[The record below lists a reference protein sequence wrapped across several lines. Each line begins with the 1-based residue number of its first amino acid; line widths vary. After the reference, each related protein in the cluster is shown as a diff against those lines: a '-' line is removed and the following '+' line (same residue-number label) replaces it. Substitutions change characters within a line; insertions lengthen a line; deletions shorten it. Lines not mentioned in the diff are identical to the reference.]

1 MRRGRNLTDSGV
13 WSDASCEELFFTLLE
28 VTPWNLLENI
38 PFLCHSA
45 TIPFRASWVKL
56 PHYVTHKSVLEYWN
70 TTESPGIIESYL
82 NERPGEALCS
92 QGEDGFVR
100 ASVSQRRRVSWAE
113 LKGRWRSG
121 VGEKWSLHSLWKE
134 PQASSR
140 DSHSSRSWCSPA
152 QQPSSWKATAVLSFF
167 FLSFKYS
174 RSSFLCI
181 YYLYP
186 LPKSSKLLLFSLP
199 SITSGPSPFPEINL
213 PIIPWLAFTVMTVFS
228 DGPGSLSFSVS
239 DSFKQLLL
247 TRASSGLF

>member
-1 MRRGRNLTDSGV
+1 MRKGRNLTDSGV
-13 WSDASCEELFFTLLE
+13 WSDASCAELFFTLLE

-45 TIPFRASWVKL
+45 MIPFRASWVKL

-92 QGEDGFVR
+92 QDEDGFVR

-140 DSHSSRSWCSPA
+140 DLHSSRSWCSPLE
-152 QQPSSWKATAVLSFF
+152 KRLRF
-167 FLSFKYS
+167 
-174 RSSFLCI
+174 
-181 YYLYP
+181 
-186 LPKSSKLLLFSLP
+186 
-199 SITSGPSPFPEINL
+199 
-213 PIIPWLAFTVMTVFS
+213 
-228 DGPGSLSFSVS
+228 SLSFSWVS
-239 DSFKQLLL
+239 NTQDHPFSASITYIHSPNLLNCCCFL
-247 TRASSGLF
+247 SLLSHLALLPSPS